1 MEATSRRPPN
11 VPIQRFRKLILK
23 LPNGGQILEENHM
36 GNNVQVGILMGSK
49 SDLPVMTA
57 AGDVLESLGIGY
69 DIRIMSAHRT
79 PAEADEFATSAADR
93 GIKVLICGAGM
104 AAHLA
109 GAVAGRTALPVIGVP
124 LNSSL
129 DGLDALLAT
138 VQMPPGV
145 PVATVAVGKAGAKN
159 AAWLAARIIGIAD
172 PSVQK
177 RVVDGFNDMA
187 DKVREAD
194 AELQASRR

>member
-1 MEATSRRPPN
+1 MAN
-11 VPIQRFRKLILK
+11 D
-23 LPNGGQILEENHM
+23 
-36 GNNVQVGILMGSK
+36 VQVGILMGSK

-57 AGDVLESLGIGY
+57 AGDVLDQLGIGY

-124 LNSSL
+124 LNSAL

-159 AAWLAARIIGIAD
+159 AAWLAARIIGVGDSA
-172 PSVQK
+172 VQK

-194 AELQASRR
+194 AELQASRK

>member
-1 MEATSRRPPN
+1 
-11 VPIQRFRKLILK
+11 
-23 LPNGGQILEENHM
+23 M
-36 GNNVQVGILMGSK
+36 GNEVQVGILMGSQ

-57 AGDVLESLGIGY
+57 AGEVLDQLGIGY

-79 PAEADEFATSAADR
+79 PAEADEFATSAAGR

-159 AAWLAARIIGIAD
+159 AAWLAARIIGVGDA
-172 PSVQK
+172 SVQA

-187 DKVREAD
+187 DKVRAAD
-194 AELQASRR
+194 AELQASRT

>member
-1 MEATSRRPPN
+1 
-11 VPIQRFRKLILK
+11 
-23 LPNGGQILEENHM
+23 M

-57 AGDVLESLGIGY
+57 AGDVLDSLGIGY

-79 PAEADEFATSAADR
+79 PAEADEYASTAADR
-93 GIKVLICGAGM
+93 GVKVLICGAGM

-124 LNSSL
+124 LNGSL

-145 PVATVAVGKAGAKN
+145 PVATVAIGKAGAKN

-172 PSVQK
+172 AAIQK
-177 RVVDGFNDMA
+177 RVIDGFNDMA

-194 AELQASRR
+194 AELQASRK